1 MGEGQQ
7 QVEELE
13 AVKLE
18 EGSVKRR
25 RAVFRSGFSLLLP
38 INHL

>member
-18 EGSVKRR
+18 EGSVKR
-25 RAVFRSGFSLLLP
+25 SGLLSDLGYRYYF
-38 INHL
+38 L